1 MNMETLETHRAVAL
15 NMVAYW
21 NGMRVMEMETRNPE
35 VCKFMDGQIAKY
47 EAQAKHLKE
56 QLEAFNQ

>member
-1 MNMETLETHRAVAL
+1 MNMETLKTHRALAL

-21 NGMRVMEMETRNPE
+21 SDIRLGECAKRSPRREYKLIDE
-35 VCKFMDGQIAKY
+35 QIAKY

-56 QLEAFNQ
+56 QMEAV